1 MLLLSFI
8 LSSKVAE
15 SIDEA
20 TCQQLTSAQQIQ
32 LLRQTASSDRK
43 SDRPIYLAASFPSD
57 VFDNGMPLPTIPA
70 SSSLNHS
77 IDAGCLTMNFTLL
90 KVQLFGHYG
99 REH

>member
-15 SIDEA
+15 SVDEA

-32 LLRQTASSDRK
+32 LLRQTNSSDRK

-57 VFDNGMPLPTIPA
+57 VLDNGMPLPTIPA

-77 IDAGCLTMNFTLL
+77 IDAVCLTMNFTSLL
-90 KVQLFGHYG
+90 
-99 REH
+99 